1 VPEQAPG
8 ENIMANTAVA
18 AGLTVQQWD
27 EKFYTEYIRAN
38 RFKRY
43 MGTDENAIIQMKE
56 DLTTKPG
63 KTVTYALVNALTGA
77 GKRGSATL
85 VGQEEKMNSRSCAVT
100 VDKIRNAVVVPE
112 IDEQYSAIG
121 LRDAGKVVLK
131 DWVLRLT
138 KSDIITA
145 LGMVSGDYAA
155 GIKTIWQATDAGA
168 ITAAQDAWVTANV
181 DRVLFGAA
189 VSNYST
195 TFATAVGNVD
205 DSGDLPTYAR
215 LNLMKSLAK
224 LASPAIRPTMVN
236 GDEEWYTV
244 FCGSKAF
251 KRFSE
256 DATIVGFN
264 KDARVRGLDN
274 PLFTGDSL
282 IANGMIIREIP
293 EITDLAI
300 SGGTSADVSPVFLCG
315 AQALGFAVAQR
326 SKTITDDTDYGDKQG
341 VAVQEIR
348 GIQKLMFGTDASVD
362 TTTKKDNGIFTGFFA
377 CPALA
382 SA

>member
-1 VPEQAPG
+1 
-8 ENIMANTAVA
+8 MANTAVA

-27 EKFYTEYIRAN
+27 SKFFTEYVRAN

-56 DLTTKPG
+56 DLTTKQG
-63 KTVTYALVNALTGA
+63 KTVTFALVNGLSGA
-77 GKRGSATL
+77 GVTGSTTL
-85 VGQEEKMNSRSCAVT
+85 VGSEEKMNSRSCKVT
-100 VDKIRNAVVVPE
+100 VNKIRNAVVVPE
-112 IDEQYSAIG
+112 IDEQYSAIS

-131 DWVLRLT
+131 DWILKKT
-138 KSDIITA
+138 KSDIISA
-145 LGMVSGDYAA
+145 LGMVSGDYQA
-155 GIKTIWQATDAGA
+155 GIKTIWQASDAGA
-168 ITAAQDAWVTANV
+168 VTTAQDAWVTANS
-181 DRVLFGAA
+181 DRVLFGASTA
-189 VSNYST
+189 NYST

-224 LASPAIRPTMVN
+224 LASPAIRPMMVN
-236 GDEEWYTV
+236 GDEEWYLV

-251 KRFSE
+251 KRFQE
-256 DATIVGFN
+256 DTTISGLN

-282 IANGMIIREIP
+282 MVNGMIIREIP

-300 SGGTSADVSPVFLCG
+300 TGATSADVSPVFLCG
-315 AQALGFAVAQR
+315 AQALGWAVAQR
-326 SKTITDDTDYGDKQG
+326 TKTITDDTDYQDKQG

-348 GIQKLMFGTDASVD
+348 GIQKLIFGTDANVD
-362 TTTKKDNGIFTGFFA
+362 TTTPKDNGIFTGFFA
-377 CPALA
+377 CPALV

>member
-38 RFKRY
+38 RFKKY

-56 DLTTKPG
+56 TLTLKPG
-63 KTVTYALVNALTGA
+63 KTDTFTLVNALTGA

-85 VGQEEKMNSRSCAVT
+85 VGQEEKMNSRSCPVT
-100 VDKIRNAVVVPE
+100 VDKVRNAVVVPE
-112 IDEQYSAIG
+112 IDEQYSAIS
-121 LRDAGKVVLK
+121 LRNASKVVLN
-131 DWVLRLT
+131 DWILRIT
-138 KSDIITA
+138 KNDIVSA
-145 LGMVSGDYAA
+145 LGQVAGHYDSGF
-155 GIKTIWQATDAGA
+155 KTIWQASDAGV

-181 DRVLFGAA
+181 DRVLFGSA

-236 GDEEWYTV
+236 GDEEWYAV

-293 EITDLAI
+293 EIPDLAI
-300 SGGTSADVSPVFLCG
+300 AGGTSADVSPVFLCG
-315 AQALGFAVAQR
+315 SQALGFLVAQR

-341 VAVQEIR
+341 CAIQEVR
-348 GIQKLMFGTDASVD
+348 GIEKLRFGTDATVD
-362 TTTKKDNGIFTGFFA
+362 TTTPKDNGIFTGFFA

>member
-1 VPEQAPG
+1 
-8 ENIMANTAVA
+8 MANTAVA

>member
-1 VPEQAPG
+1 
-8 ENIMANTAVA
+8 MANSAAA
-18 AGLTVQQWD
+18 AGLTAQQWD
-27 EKFYTEYIRAN
+27 SKYFTEYIREN

-63 KTVTYALVNALTGA
+63 KTVTYALVNALAGA
-77 GKRGSATL
+77 GVSGSTTL
-85 VGQEEKMNSRSCAVT
+85 VGSEEKMNSRSCTVT
-100 VDKIRNAVVVPE
+100 VNKIRNAVVVPE
-112 IDEQYSAIG
+112 IDERYSAIG

-131 DWVLRLT
+131 NWSLMKT
-138 KSDIITA
+138 KNDIIKA
-145 LGMVSGDYAA
+145 FGQVSGDYAA
-155 GIKTIWQATDAGA
+155 GMHTIFEAAGGAT
-168 ITAAQDAWVTANV
+168 TTAQDAWCAANS
-181 DRVLFGAA
+181 DRVLFGATTA
-189 VSNYST
+189 NYSA
-195 TFATAVGNVD
+195 TFATAIGNVD
-205 DSGDLPTYAR
+205 DSADLPTAAR
-215 LNLMKSLAK
+215 LVLMKSLAK
-224 LASPAIRPTMVN
+224 LANPAIRPTMVN

-256 DATIVGFN
+256 DASILAAN

-274 PLFTGDSL
+274 PIFTSDSL
-282 IANGMIIREIP
+282 MYNGMIIREIP
-293 EITDLAI
+293 EITDCLITGA
-300 SGGTSADVSPVFLCG
+300 TSADVSPVFLCG

-326 SKTITDDTDYGDKQG
+326 TKTITDDTDYGDKQG

-348 GIQKLMFGTDASVD
+348 GIQKLMFGTDANVD

-377 CPALA
+377 CPALT

>member
-1 VPEQAPG
+1 
-8 ENIMANTAVA
+8 MANTAVA

-27 EKFYTEYIRAN
+27 SKFYTEYIREN

-56 DLTTKPG
+56 DLTTKQG
-63 KTVTYALVNALTGA
+63 KTVTYALVNALSGA
-77 GKRGSATL
+77 GKKGSQTL
-85 VGQEEKMNSRSCAVT
+85 VGSEEKMNTRSCTVT
-100 VDKIRNAVVVPE
+100 VDKVRNAIVVPE
-112 IDEQYSAIG
+112 IDEQYSAIA

-131 DWVLRLT
+131 NWILRLT
-138 KSDIITA
+138 KNDIISA
-145 LGMVSGDYAA
+145 LGQVSGDYATGLTTIFQAA
-155 GIKTIWQATDAGA
+155 GGA
-168 ITAAQDAWVTANV
+168 VTTAQDAWCAANS
-181 DRVLFGAA
+181 DRVLFGSSTA
-189 VSNYST
+189 NYSA

-256 DATIVGFN
+256 DATIVSFN
-264 KDARVRGLDN
+264 KDARVRGMDN

-300 SGGTSADVSPVFLCG
+300 TGGTSADVSPVFLCG

-326 SKTITDDTDYGDKQG
+326 TKTVTDDTDYGDKQG

-348 GIQKLMFGTDASVD
+348 GIQKLQFGTDATVD

>member
-1 VPEQAPG
+1 
-8 ENIMANTAVA
+8 MANTAVA

-27 EKFYTEYIRAN
+27 DKFFTEYVRAN

-43 MGTDENAIIQMKE
+43 MGKDENSIIQMKE
-56 DLTTKPG
+56 ALSLKPG
-63 KTVTYALVNALTGA
+63 KTDTFALVNGLTGA

-85 VGQEEKMNSRSCAVT
+85 VGAEEMMTSRSCAVT
-100 VDKIRNAVVVPE
+100 VDKVRNGVVVPE
-112 IDEQYSAIG
+112 IDEQYSAIS
-121 LRDAGKVVLK
+121 LRNAAKVLLK
-131 DWVLRLT
+131 NWILT
-138 KSDIITA
+138 VTKTDIINA
-145 LGMVSGDYAA
+145 LGQVGGDYQSGMYTIFQAA
-155 GIKTIWQATDAGA
+155 STAV
-168 ITAAQDAWVTANV
+168 TAAQDAWCAANS
-181 DRVLFGAA
+181 DRVLFGASTA
-189 VSNYST
+189 NYSA

-256 DATIVGFN
+256 DSTIIGFN
-264 KDARVRGLDN
+264 KDARVRGMDN

-293 EITDLAI
+293 EIGDLAI
-300 SGGTSADVSPVFLCG
+300 SGATSADVSPVFLCG
-315 AQALGFAVAQR
+315 AQALGWLVAQR
-326 SKTITDDTDYGDKQG
+326 TKTITDDFDYGDKAG
-341 VAVQEIR
+341 CAVQEIR
-348 GIQKLMFGTDASVD
+348 GIQKLMFGTDTTVD
-362 TTTKKDNGIFTGFFA
+362 TTTKKDHGIFTGFFA
-377 CPALA
+377 CPALT